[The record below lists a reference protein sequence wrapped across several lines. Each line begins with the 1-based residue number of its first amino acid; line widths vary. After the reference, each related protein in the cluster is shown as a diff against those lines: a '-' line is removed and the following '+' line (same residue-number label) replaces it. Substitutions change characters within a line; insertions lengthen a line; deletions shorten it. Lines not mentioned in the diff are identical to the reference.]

1 MATPKGIVEAI
12 QNGQLTFEV
21 ERRGQGQMVEQG
33 YARLVVRNR
42 VYEVCQEID
51 KTSTDWPRTY
61 WWRRLSEDQSTG
73 TSFKIV

>member
-12 QNGQLTFEV
+12 QNAQLLFEV
-21 ERRGQGQMVEQG
+21 EGRDQGQMVEQG

-42 VYEVCQEID
+42 VYEVCQEVD
-51 KTSTDWPRTY
+51 KTSAEWPRTY